1 MKKLLRYIPLL
12 ALAVI
17 VSCTITEE
25 GLDKAAV
32 INVSVDKM
40 EVDAIGGKETITI
53 TSYCDWTQ
61 RVSYK
66 NSSTGWVKLSP
77 SKGVSGTNHVT
88 VTFDENKSMYDR
100 NATIIIS
107 NDRYDLS
114 QSIEIHQK
122 AAEPFI
128 LLDKSEIEVTGDG
141 ETIGLI
147 VNSNIDYTITSSES
161 WARTSS
167 VSGIKGENKISITI
181 DNSPVTEPRS
191 ATITF
196 SGKEHDTTAT
206 FSITQKELVPTIEV
220 NTESIKVVA
229 AGETKSV
236 TLESNISWEASCD
249 ADWVTVTPTNG
260 ENGTYTLKVK
270 VAENTN
276 TAARET
282 VVTVS
287 NSEYNIEKQIAV
299 SQEAFGP
306 YINIGIES
314 ISAPAAGITKSLTLE
329 RSISW
334 EASCDAEWVTIT
346 PTKGDRGTSTIKI
359 EVAANTKTVARESV
373 VEIFNTEYNIEKH
386 IAVSQ
391 VAFVPF
397 INVTEAI
404 FTAPATGTTR
414 NITIDGNI
422 SWKVSCDADW
432 VTITP
437 ANGDKSTS
445 TIKIEV
451 AANTQTVIRESVV
464 KVVNEEYN
472 IEKQVAVIYQS
483 AFNPTLNVSTES
495 ISAPA
500 AGTLKS
506 ITLEGNISWEASCD
520 ANWVIIAP
528 ANGNQGTSTL
538 MVNVASNTN
547 TTARN
552 TIVKVFNSEYNI
564 EKQIAITQ
572 EGFIISIKTDISS
585 IVDIPACGAT
595 YSFNLESNV
604 SWIASCSANWA
615 TVSRTNGNA
624 SSYNI
629 TITVDCVDTFD
640 ESRYCEIYI
649 SSNDGTVRKT
659 ISLYQLAGYGGW
671 GIVGAHQDN
680 PWDITSP
687 IPMSHYPSKDGIY
700 ILHNVKLV
708 SDGFKFAK
716 FGLNDWNDPTTYFG
730 AWGET
735 AGYSYFDYGYMV
747 GFDWYYLENGI
758 DSQQQSNIGVSDW
771 SKRYDILLYIP
782 YDDDGASYARFAVL
796 ETGSY
801 SL

>member
-40 EVDAIGGKETITI
+40 EIDAIGGKETITI

-61 RVSYK
+61 KVSYK
-66 NSSTGWVKLSP
+66 NGSTGWVKLS

-88 VTFDENKSMYDR
+88 VTFDENKRTYDR
-100 NATIIIS
+100 NATFIIS

-147 VNSNIDYTITSSES
+147 VNSNIDYTIASSEP

-167 VSGIKGENKISITI
+167 VSGIKGENKISITV

-220 NTESIKVVA
+220 NTESINIVA

-260 ENGTYTLKVK
+260 ENGTSTLKVK

-276 TAARET
+276 TAARES
-282 VVTVS
+282 VVKIFNT
-287 NSEYNIEKQIAV
+287 EYNIEKQIQIYQSALNPTLNV
-299 SQEAFGP
+299 ST
-306 YINIGIES
+306 ES
-314 ISAPAAGITKSLTLE
+314 ISAPAAGTTKNLTLD
-329 RSISW
+329 RNISW

-346 PTKGDRGTSTIKI
+346 PTKGDEGTSTIKI
-359 EVAANTKTVARESV
+359 EVAANTKTIARESV
-373 VEIFNTEYNIEKH
+373 VKIFNTEYNIEKQ
-386 IAVSQ
+386 IQ
-391 VAFVPF
+391 
-397 INVTEAI
+397 
-404 FTAPATGTTR
+404 
-414 NITIDGNI
+414 
-422 SWKVSCDADW
+422 
-432 VTITP
+432 
-437 ANGDKSTS
+437 
-445 TIKIEV
+445 
-451 AANTQTVIRESVV
+451 
-464 KVVNEEYN
+464 
-472 IEKQVAVIYQS
+472 IYQS

-500 AGTLKS
+500 AGTTKNLT
-506 ITLEGNISWEASCD
+506 IQGNISWEASCD
-520 ANWVIIAP
+520 ADWVTITP
-528 ANGNQGTSTL
+528 TNGGQGTLTFR
-538 MVNVASNTN
+538 VNVASNTN

-564 EKQIAITQ
+564 EKQIAISQ
-572 EGFIISIKTDISS
+572 EGFIISIKTDITPW
-585 IVDIPACGAT
+585 IYDIPACGAT

-624 SSYNI
+624 GSYNI

-649 SSNDGTVRKT
+649 SSNDGSVRKT

-687 IPMSHYPSKDGIY
+687 IPMSHYPGKDGMY
-700 ILHNVKLV
+700 ILRNVKLV

-716 FGLNDWNDPTTYFG
+716 FGLNNWNDPTTYFG

-747 GFDWYYLENGI
+747 GFDWYYLESGI

-782 YDDDGASYARFAVL
+782 YDDDGASYAQFAVL

-801 SL
+801 SFN

>member
-40 EVDAIGGKETITI
+40 EIDAIGGKETITI

-61 RVSYK
+61 KVSYK
-66 NSSTGWVKLSP
+66 NGSTGWVKLS

-88 VTFDENKSMYDR
+88 VTFDENKRTYDR

-147 VNSNIDYTITSSES
+147 VNSNIDYTIASSEP

-167 VSGIKGENKISITI
+167 VSGIKGENKISITV

-220 NTESIKVVA
+220 NTESINIVA

-260 ENGTYTLKVK
+260 ENGTSTLKVK

-276 TAARET
+276 TAARE
-282 VVTVS
+282 
-287 NSEYNIEKQIAV
+287 
-299 SQEAFGP
+299 
-306 YINIGIES
+306 
-314 ISAPAAGITKSLTLE
+314 
-329 RSISW
+329 
-334 EASCDAEWVTIT
+334 
-346 PTKGDRGTSTIKI
+346 
-359 EVAANTKTVARESV
+359 SV
-373 VEIFNTEYNIEKH
+373 VKIFNTEYNIEKQ
-386 IAVSQ
+386 IQ
-391 VAFVPF
+391 
-397 INVTEAI
+397 
-404 FTAPATGTTR
+404 
-414 NITIDGNI
+414 
-422 SWKVSCDADW
+422 
-432 VTITP
+432 
-437 ANGDKSTS
+437 
-445 TIKIEV
+445 
-451 AANTQTVIRESVV
+451 
-464 KVVNEEYN
+464 
-472 IEKQVAVIYQS
+472 IYQS

-500 AGTLKS
+500 AGTTKNLT
-506 ITLEGNISWEASCD
+506 IQGNISWEASCD
-520 ANWVIIAP
+520 ADWVTITP
-528 ANGNQGTSTL
+528 TNGGQGTLTFR
-538 MVNVASNTN
+538 VNVASNTN

-564 EKQIAITQ
+564 EKQIAISQ
-572 EGFIISIKTDISS
+572 EGFIISIKTDITPW
-585 IVDIPACGAT
+585 IYDIPACGAT

-624 SSYNI
+624 GSYNI

-640 ESRYCEIYI
+640 ESRYCEIFI
-649 SSNDGTVRKT
+649 SSNDGSVRKT
-659 ISLYQLAGYGGW
+659 ISLNQLAGYGGW

-687 IPMSHYPSKDGIY
+687 IPMSHYPGKDGMY
-700 ILHNVKLV
+700 ILRNVKLV

-716 FGLNDWNDPTTYFG
+716 FGLNNWNDPTTYFG

-747 GFDWYYLENGI
+747 GFDWYYLESGI

-782 YDDDGASYARFAVL
+782 YDDDGASYAQFAVL

-801 SL
+801 SFN